1 MDVWLKYVKW
11 KILVFHLENKKHQ
24 INLIQVLQLK
34 TVKEQLWARLGLLRE
49 LKQKKVWTLFMYIS
63 TYKYTYMHFR

>member
-1 MDVWLKYVKW
+1 
-11 KILVFHLENKKHQ
+11 VFHLENKKHQ

-63 TYKYTYMHFR
+63 TY